1 MKSVNYQLR
10 VKYVDALDG
19 MVVNAVTIPVYYMQ
33 LPEGATYSNYILL
46 VNPANGNASTKNSSD
61 TNTTMQVQIHTW
73 AENGNA
79 GKMADDIANE
89 VYQQIYPNPQFNLDL
104 SGDGLQMVST
114 TMISDNTNPIT
125 DAGNREFITRII
137 NFEHNIYHK

>member
-1 MKSVNYQLR
+1 MKSINYQLR
-10 VKYVDALDG
+10 VKYVEALDG
-19 MVVNAVTIPVYYMQ
+19 MVVNTLAIPVYYMQ
-33 LPEGATYSNYILL
+33 LPESANDNNYILL
-46 VNPANGNASTKNSSD
+46 VNPANSNASTKNSSD

-89 VYQQIYPNPQFNLDL
+89 VYQQIYPNSQFNLDL
-104 SGDGLQMVST
+104 SGYGLQMVST
-114 TMISDNTNPIT
+114 TMISDNVNTIS
-125 DAGNREFITRII
+125 DEGNREFITRII